1 MTRLGYE
8 RYCDEITA
16 QARLFR
22 EALQG
27 ADLKATVPTCPDW
40 TVGDLTRHLGGAL
53 RWMAETVRTRATEPV
68 SEERIPGAAGP
79 DDGEPAALG
88 AWLRESA
95 ALAAGALSEAGP
107 GTAVWSWTDERST
120 DFWVRRAVHET
131 VVHRADAALAV
142 GVPYELDPEVAADS
156 LEEWLEIG
164 SLPQTMERRPELA
177 RLLGP
182 GRTIHLHATDTDPDK
197 DGGEWL
203 IDLTGEAI
211 TWRRGHEKAAV
222 ALRGPMK
229 DLLLVFY
236 RRLSVEDADV
246 TVIGDRALLDEW
258 LELVSFG

>member
-8 RYCDEITA
+8 RYCDEIVV
-16 QARLFR
+16 QAGLFR
-22 EALQG
+22 AALRG

-40 TVGDLTRHLGGAL
+40 SIGDLARHVGGAL
-53 RWMAETVRTRATEPV
+53 RWMAANVRSRAQEPV
-68 SEERIPGAAGP
+68 AEDAIPDAAGPGDGDPAALDAWLGESAALVAAELRAAGP
-79 DDGEPAALG
+79 D
-88 AWLRESA
+88 
-95 ALAAGALSEAGP
+95 
-107 GTAVWSWTDERST
+107 TAVWTWADEQST
-120 DFWVRRAVHET
+120 DFWARRAVHET
-131 VVHRADAALAV
+131 VIHRADAAIAAN
-142 GVPYELDPEVAADS
+142 VPYALAPEVAADT

-182 GRTIHLHATDTDPDK
+182 GRTIHLHATDTDLDQG
-197 DGGEWL
+197 GGEWL

-222 ALRGPMK
+222 ALRGPMR

-236 RRLSVEDADV
+236 RRLSVEDGDV
-246 TVIGDRALLDEW
+246 AVIGDRALMDEW